1 MNGMFFILKK
11 GLFKDRTFCSF
22 VFMKLALKILFII
35 FILWMLLGGYLEYIN
50 HSKGPIVMGL
60 GVMYLSF
67 IFMPIF
73 IYWRYRDGKY
83 KKYII
88 NDKTLLDEMKN
99 EE

>member
-1 MNGMFFILKK
+1 MNVRFFILKK

-73 IYWRYRDGKY
+73 IYWRYKDGKY

-88 NDKTLLDEMKN
+88 NDKTLLGEMKN